1 MNFSLVLEVVIEGP
15 DPDTGIARDLIRV
28 HTFKPV
34 AREPLGRRSDETPP
48 NFSWVLTLRLSTSRT
63 RSLRLKPRTLARRDH
78 MLRHLFLQES
88 PSPD

>member
-1 MNFSLVLEVVIEGP
+1 MNFSLVLEVAIEGS

-34 AREPLGRRSDETPP
+34 ARDPLGRRSDETAP
-48 NFSWVLTLRLSTSRT
+48 NFSWALTLRLTTSRT
-63 RSLRLKPRTLARRDH
+63 CSLILRPWALTRRYH

-88 PSPD
+88 PLAD